1 MRGQSP
7 RSKAADCTREVNSL
21 NSERRVLSVSALSQ
35 QLAQVM
41 EERFPAV
48 WVEGEISNF
57 KVYSSGHAYFTLKDE
72 GAQLRCVLFR
82 TRARRVRFEPRDG
95 LHVMAFGAIEVY
107 AQRGD
112 YSLVVELLEPKG
124 VGALQLAFEQLKE
137 RLGAEG
143 LFDPARK
150 RPLPRFPRKIGIVT
164 SPTGAAIRDMLRVIG
179 RRFGEIHIVLAPA
192 RVQGEGAAA
201 EIAQGV
207 RELNALGG
215 VDVII
220 VGRGGGSLEDL
231 WAFNDEMLARTIA
244 ASKIPVISAVG
255 HEVDFTIADFVADV
269 RAATPSNAAELVVKE
284 KRAVVESLADL
295 HGRLRRVM
303 ARTFAAHRDRLQRT
317 LGRRVLT
324 DPARPLRDLERR
336 LDDAR
341 ARLRHAALAALDR
354 RAHRVEL
361 AERGLRALSP
371 VARTLNGRRA
381 LIDLQGRLERGMYRN
396 VDRARHRL
404 GAGAGRLDSLSPLA
418 VLGRGYSLTRTT
430 DGRIVR
436 TWRDVRAGVSVNV
449 LLHEGSL
456 DCRVDATRERD
467 DRPQV

>member
-1 MRGQSP
+1 VTDR
-7 RSKAADCTREVNSL
+7 A
-21 NSERRVLSVSALSQ
+21 VLSVSQLSQ
-35 QLAQVM
+35 QLAAVM

-57 KVYSSGHAYFTLKDE
+57 KVYGSGHAYFTLKDE

-82 TRARRVRFEPRDG
+82 NRARRIRFEPKDG
-95 LHVMAFGAIEVY
+95 LHVMGFGAVEVY
-107 AQRGD
+107 AQRGE
-112 YSLVVELLEPKG
+112 YQLVVELLEPKG

-137 RLGAEG
+137 RLHAEG
-143 LFDPARK
+143 LFSAARK

-164 SPTGAAIRDMLRVIG
+164 SPSGAALRDMLRVIG
-179 RRFGEIHIVLAPA
+179 RRYGDIHIVVAPA

-201 EIAQGV
+201 EVAQGI

-295 HGRLRRVM
+295 SVRLRRGIGR
-303 ARTFAAHRDRLQRT
+303 ALAAHRDRLERT
-317 LGRRVLT
+317 RGRRVLT
-324 DPARPLRDLERR
+324 DPARPLRDLDRR

-341 ARLRHAALAALDR
+341 ARLRQAALAAIAR
-354 RAHRVEL
+354 GEHRVEL
-361 AERGLRALSP
+361 AGRSLRALSP
-371 VARTLNGRRA
+371 VARTLTGRRA
-381 LIDLQGRLERGMYRN
+381 LTDLHGRLARGLRQTL
-396 VDRARHRL
+396 DRSHHHL
-404 GAGAGRLDSLSPLA
+404 GAAAGRLDSLSPLA
-418 VLGRGYSLTRTT
+418 VLGRGYSLTLTPAR
-430 DGRIVR
+430 RIVR
-436 TWRDVRAGVSVNV
+436 SWREVNAGDAVRV

-456 DCRVDATRERD
+456 DCRVDATREHD

>member
-1 MRGQSP
+1 M
-7 RSKAADCTREVNSL
+7 T
-21 NSERRVLSVSALSQ
+21 ERAVLTVSQLSQ
-35 QLAQVM
+35 QLMAVM

-48 WVEGEISNF
+48 WIEGEISNF
-57 KVYSSGHAYFTLKDE
+57 KVYGSGHAYFTLKDE

-82 TRARRVRFEPRDG
+82 NRARRIRFEPKDG
-95 LHVMAFGAIEVY
+95 LHVMGFGAVEVY
-107 AQRGD
+107 AQRGE
-112 YSLVVELLEPKG
+112 YQLVVELLEPKG

-137 RLGAEG
+137 RLQAEG
-143 LFDPARK
+143 LFSPARK

-164 SPTGAAIRDMLRVIG
+164 SPSGAALRDMLRVIG
-179 RRFGEIHIVLAPA
+179 RRFGEIHIVVAPA
-192 RVQGEGAAA
+192 RVQGDGAAG
-201 EIAQGV
+201 EVAQGI

-284 KRAVVESLADL
+284 KRAVVETLGALA
-295 HGRLRRVM
+295 GRLRRGM
-303 ARTFAAHRDRLQRT
+303 ARALAGHRDRLERT
-317 LGRRVLT
+317 RARRVLT
-324 DPARPLRDLERR
+324 DPARPLRDLDRR

-341 ARLRHAALAALDR
+341 ARLRQAGLAALGRAERRAALAG
-354 RAHRVEL
+354 
-361 AERGLRALSP
+361 RGLRALNP
-371 VARTLNGRRA
+371 VAQTLNSRRA
-381 LIDLQGRLERGMYRN
+381 LTDLRGRLERGVHRRL
-396 VDRARHRL
+396 DHARHGL
-404 GAGAGRLDSLSPLA
+404 GGGAGRLDSLSPLA
-418 VLGRGYSLTRTT
+418 VLSRGYSLTRTSE
-430 DGRIVR
+430 GHIVR
-436 TWRDVRAGVSVNV
+436 SWREISIGDAVRV

-456 DCRVDATRERD
+456 DCRVDATREHD

>member
-1 MRGQSP
+1 VS
-7 RSKAADCTREVNSL
+7 V
-21 NSERRVLSVSALSQ
+21 ERRVLTVSALSA
-35 QLAQVM
+35 QLAAVM

-48 WVEGEISNF
+48 WIEGEISNF
-57 KVYSSGHAYFTLKDE
+57 KVYGSGHAYFTLKDE

-82 TRARRVRFEPRDG
+82 TRARRVRFEPKDG
-95 LHVMAFGAIEVY
+95 LHVMAFGAVEVY
-107 AQRGD
+107 AQRGE
-112 YSLVVELLEPKG
+112 YQLVVELLEPRG
-124 VGALQLAFEQLKE
+124 LGALQLAFEQLKE
-137 RLGAEG
+137 RLAAEG
-143 LFDPARK
+143 LFSPTRK
-150 RPLPRFPRKIGIVT
+150 RSLPRFPRKIGVVT
-164 SPTGAAIRDMLRVIG
+164 SPSGAALRDMLRVIG

-201 EIAQGV
+201 EVAQGV
-207 RELNALGG
+207 RELNALGD

-295 HGRLRRVM
+295 RVRLRRAM
-303 ARTFAAHRDRLQRT
+303 ARMMAGQRDRLERT
-317 LGRRVLT
+317 RGRRVLT
-324 DPARPLRDLERR
+324 DPGRPLRDLERR

-341 ARLRHAALAALDR
+341 ARLRQAALGAVAR
-354 RAHRVEL
+354 GEHRVEL
-361 AERGLRALSP
+361 AGRGLRALSP

-381 LIDLQGRLERGMYRN
+381 LTDLHGRLGRG
-396 VDRARHRL
+396 VEQAIVRAGHHL
-404 GAGAGRLDSLSPLA
+404 GAAAGRLDSLSPLA
-418 VLGRGYSLTRTT
+418 VLGRGYSLTRTPT
-430 DGRIVR
+430 GRIVR
-436 TWRDVRAGVSVNV
+436 SWREVTAGDAVRV

-456 DCRVDATRERD
+456 DCRIDATRETD

>member
-1 MRGQSP
+1 MANGR
-7 RSKAADCTREVNSL
+7 A
-21 NSERRVLSVSALSQ
+21 VLSVSQLSA
-35 QLAQVM
+35 QLAAVM

-82 TRARRVRFEPRDG
+82 NRGRRVRFEPRDG
-95 LHVMAFGAIEVY
+95 LHVMGFGAVEVY
-107 AQRGD
+107 AQRGE
-112 YSLVVELLEPKG
+112 YQLVVELLEPKG
-124 VGALQLAFEQLKE
+124 LGALQLAFEQLKE
-137 RLGAEG
+137 RLQAEG
-143 LFDPARK
+143 LFSPARK

-164 SPTGAAIRDMLRVIG
+164 SPSGAALRDMLRVIG
-179 RRFGEIHIVLAPA
+179 RRFGEIHIVVAPA
-192 RVQGEGAAA
+192 RVQGDGAAA
-201 EIAQGV
+201 DVAQGI
-207 RELNALGG
+207 RELNALGD

-231 WAFNDEMLARTIA
+231 WAFNDEMLARTIV

-295 HGRLRRVM
+295 SGRLGRGMVR
-303 ARTFAAHRDRLQRT
+303 ALAGHRDRLERAR
-317 LGRRVLT
+317 GRRVLT
-324 DPARPLRDLERR
+324 DPARPLRDLARR

-341 ARLRHAALAALDR
+341 ARLRRAALAAVGRAER
-354 RAHRVEL
+354 RVAL
-361 AERGLRALSP
+361 ADRGLRTLSP

-381 LIDLQGRLERGMYRN
+381 LTNLEARLERGLHRRL
-396 VDRARHRL
+396 DRARHGL
-404 GAGAGRLDSLSPLA
+404 GGAAGRLDSLSPLA
-418 VLGRGYSLTRTT
+418 VLSRGYSLTRTPE
-430 DGRIVR
+430 GRIVR
-436 TWRDVRAGVSVNV
+436 SWREIGAGDAVRV

-456 DCRVDATRERD
+456 DCRVDATREHD

>member
-1 MRGQSP
+1 MS
-7 RSKAADCTREVNSL
+7 V
-21 NSERRVLSVSALSQ
+21 ERRVLTVSALSA
-35 QLAQVM
+35 QLAAVM

-48 WVEGEISNF
+48 WIEGEISNF
-57 KVYSSGHAYFTLKDE
+57 KVYGSGHAYFTLKDE

-82 TRARRVRFEPRDG
+82 TRARRVRFEPKDG
-95 LHVMAFGAIEVY
+95 LHVMAFGAVEVY
-107 AQRGD
+107 AQRGE
-112 YSLVVELLEPKG
+112 YQLVVELLEPRG
-124 VGALQLAFEQLKE
+124 LGALQLAFEQLKE
-137 RLGAEG
+137 RLAAEG
-143 LFDPARK
+143 LFSPARK

-164 SPTGAAIRDMLRVIG
+164 SPSGAALRDMLRVIG

-201 EIAQGV
+201 EVAQGV

-295 HGRLRRVM
+295 SVRLRRAIGRAM
-303 ARTFAAHRDRLQRT
+303 AVQRDRLERT
-317 LGRRVLT
+317 RGRRVLT
-324 DPARPLRDLERR
+324 DPGRPLRDLERR

-341 ARLRHAALAALDR
+341 ARLRQAALGAVAR
-354 RAHRVEL
+354 GEHRVEL
-361 AERGLRALSP
+361 AGRGLRALSP

-381 LIDLQGRLERGMYRN
+381 LTDLHGRLGRG
-396 VDRARHRL
+396 VEQALVRAGHHL
-404 GAGAGRLDSLSPLA
+404 GAAAGRLDSLSPLA
-418 VLGRGYSLTRTT
+418 VLGRGYSLTRTPT
-430 DGRIVR
+430 GRIVR
-436 TWRDVRAGVSVNV
+436 TWREVTAGDAVRV

-456 DCRVDATRERD
+456 DCRVDATRETD

>member
-1 MRGQSP
+1 M
-7 RSKAADCTREVNSL
+7 AT
-21 NSERRVLSVSALSQ
+21 ERAVLSVSQLSA
-35 QLAQVM
+35 QLAAVM

-57 KVYSSGHAYFTLKDE
+57 KVYGSGHAYFTLKDE

-82 TRARRVRFEPRDG
+82 NRGRRVRFEPKDG
-95 LHVMAFGAIEVY
+95 LHVMSFGAIEVY
-107 AQRGD
+107 AQRGE
-112 YSLVVELLEPKG
+112 YQLVVELLEPRG
-124 VGALQLAFEQLKE
+124 LGALQLAFEQLKA
-137 RLGAEG
+137 RLQAEG
-143 LFDPARK
+143 LFSSARK

-164 SPTGAAIRDMLRVIG
+164 SPSGAALRDMLRVIG
-179 RRFGEIHIVLAPA
+179 RRFGEISIVVAPA
-192 RVQGEGAAA
+192 RVQGDGAAA
-201 EIAQGV
+201 EVAQGI

-231 WAFNDEMLARTIA
+231 WAFNDEMLARTIV

-284 KRAVVESLADL
+284 KRAVVESLGDL
-295 HGRLRRVM
+295 GGRLRRAM
-303 ARTFAAHRDRLQRT
+303 ARTLAAHRDRLERAW
-317 LGRRVLT
+317 GRRVLT
-324 DPARPLRDLERR
+324 DPARPLRDLDRR

-341 ARLRHAALAALDR
+341 ARLGRAALAAVGR
-354 RAHRVEL
+354 
-361 AERGLRALSP
+361 AERRVALAGRSLRVLSP
-371 VARTLNGRRA
+371 VARTLNSRRA
-381 LIDLQGRLERGMYRN
+381 LTDLEARLQRAAHRRL
-396 VDRARHRL
+396 DRARHGL
-404 GAGAGRLDSLSPLA
+404 GGAAGRLDSLSPLA
-418 VLGRGYSLTRTT
+418 VLSRGYSLTRTP

-436 TWRDVRAGVSVNV
+436 SWREIGAGDAVRV

-456 DCRVDATRERD
+456 DCRVDATREHD